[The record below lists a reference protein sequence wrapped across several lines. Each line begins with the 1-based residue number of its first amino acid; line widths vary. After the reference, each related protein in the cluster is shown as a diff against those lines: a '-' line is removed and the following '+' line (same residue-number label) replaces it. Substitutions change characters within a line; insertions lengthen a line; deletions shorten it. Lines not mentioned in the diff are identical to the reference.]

1 MFLFIGIFMPCLVRT
16 RMHYIIFLAEIG
28 FIVIQLI
35 RGKTIKLNKTISKI
49 FFSFFPFYI
58 YYTCLILARTI
69 ETSDSIYLIEY
80 TNSLF
85 IALYVVTLGVAM
97 TVYHEIYKIDVD
109 NFYSLLVVVATLQ
122 LCFVVLS
129 FSVPSVKDFF
139 NNLTRQ
145 NSYSETIV
153 AVMNEGYTMTW
164 RAFGLAENLFDGFGF
179 IITILISIT
188 FALGLNGGNK
198 CLIGLSGLMWIMPL
212 LNART
217 GLVLCIVS
225 FLIIISR
232 YLPVKTFLA
241 TLAMVAGVIFYFIS
255 ELFQALPDGLQIA
268 LISGL
273 DAFSD
278 LSQGETSGV
287 FSEIFNADLVFPQD
301 IILGQGCSPERL
313 GKHEGIDS
321 GYIQCIWRFGVVGS
335 LLLFGAYIHSFY
347 CAYKL
352 SKRKIDVTILL
363 TILLSMFLYGFKL
376 FYIMGYA
383 NVFLVFSVLFM
394 LILSKKKF
402 SKIKPLRRTIADSNE
417 NI

>member
-1 MFLFIGIFMPCLVRT
+1 MPCLVRT

-35 RGKTIKLNKTISKI
+35 RRKTIKLNKTISKI
-49 FFSFFPFYI
+49 FFSFFPFYL
-58 YYTCLILARTI
+58 YYTCLILAKII
-69 ETSDSIYLIEY
+69 ETSDSTYLIEY
-80 TNSLF
+80 TNSLYVAIYV
-85 IALYVVTLGVAM
+85 IALGVAM
-97 TVYHEIYKIDVD
+97 TAYHEIYKIDVD
-109 NFYSLLVVVATLQ
+109 NFYSLLVIVATLQ

-129 FSVPSVKDFF
+129 FFVPSIKDFF

-145 NSYSETIV
+145 NSYNENIV
-153 AVMNEGYTMTW
+153 AVIDKGYMMTW

-179 IITILISIT
+179 VISILISVT

-198 CLIGLSGLMWIMPL
+198 YLIGLSILMWIMPL

-217 GLVLCIVS
+217 GLFLCIVN

-232 YLPVKTFLA
+232 YLSAKTFLA
-241 TLAMVAGVIFYFIS
+241 SLGLVAGIGFYFIS
-255 ELFQALPDGLQIA
+255 ELFQALPDGLQVA

-273 DAFSD
+273 DDFSN
-278 LSQGETSGV
+278 LSKGETSGV
-287 FSEIFNADLVFPQD
+287 FSEIFDADLVFPGN
-301 IILGQGCSPERL
+301 IIFGQGCSPERL

-335 LLLFGAYIHSFY
+335 LLLFGAYMHSFY
-347 CAYKL
+347 YAYKL
-352 SKRKIDVTILL
+352 SERRIDVAILL
-363 TILLSMFLYGFKL
+363 SILLSMVAYGFKL
-376 FYIMGYA
+376 FYIMGFA

-394 LILSKKKF
+394 LILSKKKQMPF
-402 SKIKPLRRTIADSNE
+402 SKVKPLRRTIAESNE